1 MTPLELKTAFRV
13 MQEELTAL
21 RDRVGALEAERAAE
35 RAASA
40 AFGGVVRGIEED
52 INALS
57 EGRMH
62 GAEKPEA
69 QRKLCPHCGEKPA
82 YFFHVKNCQAK
93 NKKNKGVNGEA
104 NGH

>member
-21 RDRVGALEAERAAE
+21 RDRVGALEAKQPEE
-35 RAASA
+35 KQ
-40 AFGGVVRGIEED
+40 VRK
-52 INALS
+52 
-57 EGRMH
+57 M
-62 GAEKPEA
+62 
-69 QRKLCPHCGEKPA
+69 CPHCGEQPA
-82 YFFHVKNCQAK
+82 YHFHVVKCAK